1 MSEGRPATG
10 DQLTEEVP
18 YWPMSRSADRP
29 FDPPP
34 EVRALAA
41 QRPLTRVRI
50 WDDSTPWLVT
60 GHAEQRALLSDPRV
74 SIDHQRP
81 GYPHWNEGVAKM
93 IHLAPR
99 TLVFSDPPEHT
110 RLRRML
116 TPAFTTKRVEA
127 LVPKIQASTDELI
140 DAMLAGSKP
149 ADLVTALALP
159 LPSLMICG
167 LLGVPYEDHEFFQ
180 HSTTMSLDRYATA
193 ESAMAAGREIAE
205 YMVRLVEERIAKP
218 AADQENVLSDLA
230 VRVRAGDL
238 TVHEAASTAQA
249 LLSAG
254 HETSANMIALGTLAL
269 LEQPDQLAILRDTED
284 PKVIADAVEEL
295 LRYLSIIHNGQRR
308 VAIEDIEIGD
318 ELIRAGEGIIIELAS
333 ANWDPKVFPEPE
345 QLKLSR
351 SAREHHAFGFGIHQC
366 IGQQLARVELRV
378 VYPTLFKRVP
388 TLKLFTTVDNV
399 EFKHD
404 RLAYGVYELPV
415 TW

>member
-1 MSEGRPATG
+1 MSEGRQAT
-10 DQLTEEVP
+10 DDRANDDVP

-29 FDPPP
+29 FEPPP
-34 EVRALAA
+34 DVRALAA
-41 QRPLTRVRI
+41 KAPLTRVRI
-50 WDDSTPWLVT
+50 WNGSTPWLVT

-74 SIDHQRP
+74 SIDHQQP
-81 GYPHWNEGVAKM
+81 GYPHWNEGVAAL
-93 IHLAPR
+93 IHLVPR

-127 LVPKIQASTDELI
+127 LVPKIQTSTDELL
-140 DAMLAGSKP
+140 DAMLAGPNP

-180 HSTTMSLDRYATA
+180 RHTTTAIDRYATA
-193 ESAMAAGREIAE
+193 EKTMATGRALHE
-205 YMVRLVEERIAKP
+205 YMLRLVEERVAAP
-218 AADQENVLSDLA
+218 AEDEENVVSDLA
-230 VRVRAGDL
+230 GRVRAGDL
-238 TVHEAASTAQA
+238 TVEEASATAHA

-269 LEQPDQLAILRDTED
+269 LEHPDQIAILRDTED

-308 VAIEDIEIGD
+308 VAAEDIEIAG
-318 ELIRAGEGIIIELAS
+318 EVIQAGEGIVVELAS
-333 ANWDPKVFPEPE
+333 ANWDPKVFSEPE
-345 QLKLSR
+345 QMDLHR
-351 SAREHHAFGFGIHQC
+351 PAREHHAFGFGIHQC

-378 VYPTLFKRVP
+378 VYSTLFKRVP
-388 TLKLFTTVDNV
+388 TLKLATTLDNV